1 MTENKTSLRSILR
14 EIKENKNSCIIV
26 MDELTD
32 VHNVGAIIRTA
43 VATNCDAII
52 VAKHN
57 QAPVN
62 ETVMKTSANT
72 AGMIPVI
79 EMNINEA
86 IRTMKE
92 NGFWIYGLNMNGD
105 QKLWQSDLNGKVG
118 IVIGSE
124 SDGIHVM
131 TNKLCDYSL
140 SIPMNKN
147 VESLNASVSSAI
159 VMYERSRQVNFSN

>member
-1 MTENKTSLRSILR
+1 
-14 EIKENKNSCIIV
+14 
-26 MDELTD
+26 
-32 VHNVGAIIRTA
+32 
-43 VATNCDAII
+43 
-52 VAKHN
+52 
-57 QAPVN
+57 
-62 ETVMKTSANT
+62 
-72 AGMIPVI
+72 
-79 EMNINEA
+79 
-86 IRTMKE
+86 
-92 NGFWIYGLNMNGD
+92 MNGD